1 MDDREKITMLLERT
15 PRLFVM
21 YGEYAEAADFL
32 INNDVATVVRCKN
45 CVYYEPNPFH
55 TEEMVCKYWSD
66 WNYTE
71 PNDYCSNGESSPR
84 GLQEK

>member
-32 INNDVATVVRCKN
+32 INNGVATVVRCKN
-45 CVYYEPNPFH
+45 CIHNSSG
-55 TEEMVCKYWSD
+55 CGI
-66 WNYTE
+66 
-71 PNDYCSNGESSPR
+71 YCDLHRAFFDEDTFCSYGVLR
-84 GLQEK
+84 T

>member
-32 INNDVATVVRCKN
+32 IENGVATVVRCKN
-45 CVYYEPNPFH
+45 CTAGEDANHHCVYCGLHRAYFDENGF
-55 TEEMVCKYWSD
+55 
-66 WNYTE
+66 
-71 PNDYCSNGESSPR
+71 CSFGVA
-84 GLQEK
+84 KT